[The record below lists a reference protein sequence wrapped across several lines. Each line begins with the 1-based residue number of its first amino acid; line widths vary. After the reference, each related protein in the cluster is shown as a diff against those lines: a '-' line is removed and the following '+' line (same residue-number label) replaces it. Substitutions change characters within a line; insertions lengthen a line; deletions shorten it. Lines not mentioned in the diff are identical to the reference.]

1 VQQNIHKGKAM
12 KRLGIIN
19 SWNPGKAVGTIL
31 VRDVN
36 PPERFFLFSSRVISG
51 PEPSLNACV
60 LFEVDVTRPVLS
72 GKLPVA
78 IRVEVL
84 DGAQ

>member
-1 VQQNIHKGKAM
+1 M

-19 SWNPGKAVGTIL
+19 SWNPGKAVGTVI

-36 PPERFFLFSSRVISG
+36 PPERFFLFASRVVSG

-60 LFEVDVTRPVLS
+60 LFEIDLGRPVLP

-84 DGAQ
+84 EGDQ

>member
-1 VQQNIHKGKAM
+1 M
-12 KRLGIIN
+12 KKLGIIN
-19 SWNPGKAVGTIL
+19 SWNYSKAVGTII

-36 PPERFFLFSSRVISG
+36 PPERFFLFASRVISG

-60 LFEVDVTRPVLS
+60 LFDSDPRPVTP

-78 IRVEVL
+78 LNVEVL
-84 DGAQ
+84 GGDQ

>member
-1 VQQNIHKGKAM
+1 M

-19 SWNPGKAVGTIL
+19 SWNIPKAIGTII
-31 VRDVN
+31 VRDMN
-36 PPERFFLFSSRVISG
+36 PPERFFLFAGRVISG

-60 LFEVDVTRPVLS
+60 LFEVDDSRPPLP

-78 IRVEVL
+78 VRVEVL
-84 DGAQ
+84 GGAQ

>member
-1 VQQNIHKGKAM
+1 M

-19 SWNPGKAVGTIL
+19 SWNPGKAVGTII

-36 PPERFFLFSSRVISG
+36 PPERFFLFASRVVSG

-60 LFEVDVTRPVLS
+60 LFDVELGRSVLP
-72 GKLPVA
+72 GKFPVA
-78 IRVEVL
+78 VRVEVL
-84 DGAQ
+84 GGAQ